1 MRGIHGGDIYRNRV
15 SEDFSVNVNPM
26 GMPDGVRT
34 ALEKAVERCGAY
46 PDPEAE
52 QLKGAVSRMLGVP
65 EKYLL
70 FGNGASELFL
80 GILHAVR
87 PRRTLIPVPSFY
99 GYEYAAEAAGG
110 EITYFPLSPESG
122 YLPGDDL
129 LETLTEDVD
138 LLFLANPNNPTGRLA
153 GKEYLKR
160 LLEVCGE
167 KGILAVIDECFI
179 EFCGGDEALL
189 SELEVHRNLLL
200 VRAFTKSF
208 ALPGVRLGYL
218 LCSDLSLL
226 ESVRKQLPEWNL
238 SVFAQAAGVACT
250 GERGFLEKT
259 VSYVRTEREFLTESL
274 KKLGVKVFPGEADF
288 ILAYSDRNLYEELL
302 EQGILIRDCS
312 NFRGLSKGFFRIA
325 VKTRQE
331 NEMLLEAL
339 TRTAPGEVPVR
350 GSGREKAEDLGHLV
364 PEEISERESG
374 REKAEDLGHLVPEE
388 ISVRESGGEKAKDLG
403 HLVPGKIPERESG
416 REQTENL
423 VHLRPE
429 EIERRSF
436 EIIGQEL
443 EKRGILLP
451 KEQERITK
459 RVIHTTADFEYT
471 RTLCYSENAV
481 ETIQNLIRNGA
492 DIVTDTNMALSGIN
506 RKILAGFGGEV
517 HCFMAEEETARLA
530 KARGTTRAAVSMELA
545 AGIKKPVIFAIGNAP
560 TALIQLY
567 EMVRDGV
574 FRPAFIIG
582 VPVGFVN
589 VEAAKELIL
598 KTDIPYIINRGRKG
612 GSGVAAAICNA
623 VLYELS
629 PR

>member
-1 MRGIHGGDIYRNRV
+1 MKGIHGGDIYRNRV
-15 SEDFSVNVNPM
+15 SVDFSVNVNPL

-34 ALEKAVERCGAY
+34 ALEEAVERCGTY

-110 EITYFPLSPESG
+110 EITYFPLSPEKG

-129 LETLTEDVD
+129 LEALTEDVD

-160 LLEVCGE
+160 LLEVCEE
-167 KGILAVIDECFI
+167 KGIRAVIDECFI
-179 EFCGGDEALL
+179 EFCGGDESLL
-189 SELEVHRNLLL
+189 SELEAHMNLLL

-218 LCSDLSLL
+218 LCSDTSLL
-226 ESVRKQLPEWNL
+226 NDVRRQLPEWNL

-288 ILAYSDRNLYEELL
+288 ILAYSSRNLYEELL

-312 NFRGLSKGFFRIA
+312 NFRGLSRGFFRIA
-325 VKTRQE
+325 VKTRRE
-331 NEMLLEAL
+331 NEMLLKAVA
-339 TRTAPGEVPVR
+339 RTAPGEISVR
-350 GSGREKAEDLGHLV
+350 GNSREKTKDLGYLVPEEIPAQGSEREKAEDLVHLL
-364 PEEISERESG
+364 PEEILARG
-374 REKAEDLGHLVPEE
+374 
-388 ISVRESGGEKAKDLG
+388 
-403 HLVPGKIPERESG
+403 SG
-416 REQTENL
+416 REQTENII
-423 VHLRPE
+423 HLLPG
-429 EIERRSF
+429 EIERKSF

-443 EKRGILLP
+443 EKRGIRLP

-471 RTLCYSENAV
+471 RTLCYSEHAV
-481 ETIQNLIRNGA
+481 ETIQNLIRSGA